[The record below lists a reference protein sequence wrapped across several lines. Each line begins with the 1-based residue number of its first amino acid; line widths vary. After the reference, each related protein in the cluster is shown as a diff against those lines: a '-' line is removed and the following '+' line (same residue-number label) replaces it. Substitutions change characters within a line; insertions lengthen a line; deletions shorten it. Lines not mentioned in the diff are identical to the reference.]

1 MGLSKNLCQKGVN
14 LCKKGYIWVPPK
26 ICVKKTIMRKI
37 KYDLKA
43 KKCTIEY
50 IMQKI
55 FWIEILPRKLNFYE
69 KFNQKPMYFQA
80 PFSYTKNKY
89 FWTKCISLGREM
101 LKVQ

>member
-1 MGLSKNLCQKGVN
+1 MFNIKFGSYYDKQKNFLNFFFEIFFSKNFLKF
-14 LCKKGYIWVPPK
+14 
-26 ICVKKTIMRKI
+26 KI
-37 KYDLKA
+37 KYVLKA

-50 IMQKI
+50 LMQKI
-55 FWIEILPRKLNFYE
+55 FWIEILPRKLNFYAR
-69 KFNQKPMYFQA
+69 FNQKPMYFQA